1 MNPILELYAMGQQ
14 IPLEVLTDVDKRI
27 GDWLLSGGDIN
38 HPYVWQ
44 QVDYAR
50 KFVGREPN
58 GQR

>member
-14 IPLEVLTDVDKRI
+14 IPLEVLIDVDKRI
-27 GDWLLSGGDIN
+27 GDWLLSGGEMD

-50 KFVGREPN
+50 KFVGRDGSGN
-58 GQR
+58 